1 MPFYTNEEIEKAR
14 EMDLLTYLR
23 NYEPFE
29 LVKVHGNTYCTRQ
42 HDSLK
47 ISNGKWMWWSK
58 GIGGASALD
67 YLIKV
72 KGESFTDAVGRIL
85 GKEGNS
91 PPIFSAKPKEVSSK
105 KLLLPDKSESTA
117 TITSYLTNRGID
129 KEIIQGC
136 IDDGILYESLPYHNF
151 IFVGFDEGGV
161 ERFASFRG
169 TGEEKLMGD
178 AAGSDKKYSFRL
190 NRPGSILHVFES
202 PIDLLSYLT
211 LRKKKNADSHEEPM
225 LSLGGIFFS
234 GSKYK
239 TPIALSN
246 FLESR
251 EDIKRIALHLDNDFA
266 GRSASL
272 AIQNALK
279 DRYEVIDEPPRFGKD
294 YNEELLIRLQREAER
309 KKRYER

>member
-29 LVKVHGNTYCTRQ
+29 LVKVHGNTYCTRE

-72 KGESFTDAVGRIL
+72 KGESFTDAVGKIL

-91 PPIFSAKPKEVSSK
+91 PPIFSPKPKELSSK
-105 KLLLPDKSESTA
+105 RLLLPDKNESTD
-117 TITSYLTNRGID
+117 TITEYLTKRGID
-129 KEIIQGC
+129 KEIIEDC
-136 IDDGILYESLPYHNF
+136 IKEGILYESLPYHNC
-151 IFVGFDEGGV
+151 IFVGFDEAGV

-234 GSKYK
+234 GTKPKLLKIFYGHQASDGHEFHFAIVYVDECERRAFACMLRKIGK
-239 TPIALSN
+239 INILSLL
-246 FLESR
+246 FSV
-251 EDIKRIALHLDNDFA
+251 DVF
-266 GRSASL
+266 SAEML
-272 AIQNALK
+272 
-279 DRYEVIDEPPRFGKD
+279 
-294 YNEELLIRLQREAER
+294 
-309 KKRYER
+309 